1 MEPGPCARAL
11 SVPLPRAVL
20 VVAGRLR
27 AVTTNRRPLRALVLF
42 VLVVLVAAGC
52 RVQIETQI
60 EVGLDG
66 KGTITQGI
74 GFDDAAL
81 KRVGDPSRALR
92 ADDLVQA
99 GWEVDAASREG
110 DLTWIRL
117 HHSFATPEEGTALLA
132 QLSGPDGPYRDLLI
146 TRSDGFFSTS
156 VKVTGEVDTT
166 AGLAMFG
173 DPQLATTLGGDASG
187 GLLAKIQAEENAPPE
202 SMVDLD
208 LMVTAGGT
216 TKTYNASFS
225 ETDIQKVKVS
235 SSKDKFLQI
244 LETMIVLFLVLA
256 TVAIIGLRVRKHRQ
270 RTRRLMHSRGRRW

>member
-1 MEPGPCARAL
+1 VFAL
-11 SVPLPRAVL
+11 LAL
-20 VVAGRLR
+20 VV
-27 AVTTNRRPLRALVLF
+27 F
-42 VLVVLVAAGC
+42 VAAGC
-52 RVQIETQI
+52 RVQIDTKVD
-60 EVGLDG
+60 VGLDG

-81 KRVGDPSRALR
+81 KRVGDPARALR

-99 GWEVDAASREG
+99 GWEVDAASKEG
-110 DLTWIRL
+110 DLTWIRV
-117 HHSFATPEEGTALLA
+117 HHTFETPEEGTALLA
-132 QLSGPDGPYRDLLI
+132 QLSGPDGPYRDMLI

-208 LMVTAGGT
+208 FVVTAGGT

-235 SSKDKFLQI
+235 SSFWPLLRFLDSGFAS
-244 LETMIVLFLVLA
+244 TASALA
-256 TVAIIGLRVRKHRQ
+256 DLCIPGADAGEPMASPI
-270 RTRRLMHSRGRRW
+270 MPCA

>member
-1 MEPGPCARAL
+1 VLRNRRLSRVFAL
-11 SVPLPRAVL
+11 LAL
-20 VVAGRLR
+20 VV
-27 AVTTNRRPLRALVLF
+27 F
-42 VLVVLVAAGC
+42 VAAGC
-52 RVQIETQI
+52 RVQIETKVD
-60 EVGLDG
+60 VGLDG

-81 KRVGDPSRALR
+81 KRVGDPARALR

-99 GWEVDAASREG
+99 GWEVDAASKED
-110 DLTWIRL
+110 DLTWIRV
-117 HHSFATPEEGTALLA
+117 HHTFETPEEGTALLA
-132 QLSGPDGPYRDLLI
+132 QLSGPDGPYRDMLI

-208 LMVTAGGT
+208 FVVTAGGT
-216 TKTYNASFS
+216 TKTYNASF
-225 ETDIQKVKVS
+225 TDTDTQLVKVS
-235 SSKDKFLQI
+235 SSQGKLLQI
-244 LETMIVLFLVLA
+244 LETLFVLA
-256 TVAIIGLRVRKHRQ
+256 LVGLTATVIGLRYRKRRL

>member
-1 MEPGPCARAL
+1 MRAL
-11 SVPLPRAVL
+11 A
-20 VVAGRLR
+20 
-27 AVTTNRRPLRALVLF
+27 LF

-60 EVGLDG
+60 DVGLDG

-99 GWEVDAASREG
+99 GWEVDAATREG
-110 DLTWIRL
+110 DLTWIRV

-132 QLSGPDGPYRDLLI
+132 QLSGPDGPFRDLLI

-202 SMVDLD
+202 SMVGLD
-208 LMVTAGGT
+208 LVVNAGST
-216 TKTYNASFS
+216 SKTYSASFS
-225 ETDIQKVKVS
+225 ETDVQKVKVS

-256 TVAIIGLRVRKHRQ
+256 TVVIIGLRVRKKRQ